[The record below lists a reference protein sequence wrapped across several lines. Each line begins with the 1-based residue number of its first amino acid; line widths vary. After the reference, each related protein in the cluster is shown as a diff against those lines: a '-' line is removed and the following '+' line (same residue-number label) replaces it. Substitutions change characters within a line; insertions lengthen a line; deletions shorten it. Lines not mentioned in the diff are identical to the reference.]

1 VPAASRHQQARKR
14 IVTHFIKTFRQLDRI
29 AFGRAITQGYDVEVE
44 GRQGSHITFSTK
56 EVGSPEVTLIYLP
69 CVTSDVNSTALG
81 KAKVKGEDA
90 NTGLVRETIT
100 ADEVTYAFPLLP
112 LKDKT

>member
-1 VPAASRHQQARKR
+1 
-14 IVTHFIKTFRQLDRI
+14 
-29 AFGRAITQGYDVEVE
+29 
-44 GRQGSHITFSTK
+44 
-56 EVGSPEVTLIYLP
+56 
-69 CVTSDVNSTALG
+69 VNSTALG